1 MERGTILQTARN
13 QYEIGDC
20 LGRGAQGSV
29 YKASRSDGLFAIKLL
44 REITPDSRR
53 RQRNEL
59 SAYQR
64 FPDHFVRLVDWNLEC
79 SRPFLVLEYCVHGS
93 AGSHLGYL
101 SFWHSVTLPLLAQAA
116 RALEELHRC
125 GYLYRDFKPDNLL
138 LTQYGFGPWVARLG
152 DAGLI
157 CSPGEFRY
165 FQMTQLARGTPEYMA
180 PELRF
185 PGALF
190 TQEAEAFGF
199 GVSAVE
205 MLTGSR
211 PTAGMRISAG
221 PSEIHPLLT
230 NLIAADPRMRPTLAQ
245 ARLQLSAT
253 GESLQKRNCT
263 IAGVALALGLVGLG
277 VALVGGS
284 ES

>member
-1 MERGTILQTARN
+1 M
-13 QYEIGDC
+13 Y
-20 LGRGAQGSV
+20 
-29 YKASRSDGLFAIKLL
+29 
-44 REITPDSRR
+44 
-53 RQRNEL
+53 
-59 SAYQR
+59 AYQQ
-64 FPDHFVRLVDWNLEC
+64 FPDHFVRLVDWNLDC
-79 SRPFLVLEYCVHGS
+79 RRPFLVLEYCVHGS
-93 AGSHLGYL
+93 AGSQLGYL
-101 SFWHSVTLPLLAQAA
+101 SFWHSVTVPLLAEAA

-157 CSPGEFRY
+157 CSPGEWSY

-185 PGALF
+185 LGALF
-190 TQEAEAFGF
+190 TPEAEAFAF

-205 MLTGSR
+205 LLTGSR

-221 PSEIHPLLT
+221 PSEIHSLLT
-230 NLIAADPRMRPTLAQ
+230 DLIAVDPRRRPTLAQ
-245 ARLQLSAT
+245 VRLQLTAAS
-253 GESLQKRNCT
+253 ESLQRRNCT
-263 IAGVALALGLVGLG
+263 IAGVALAIGLVGLG